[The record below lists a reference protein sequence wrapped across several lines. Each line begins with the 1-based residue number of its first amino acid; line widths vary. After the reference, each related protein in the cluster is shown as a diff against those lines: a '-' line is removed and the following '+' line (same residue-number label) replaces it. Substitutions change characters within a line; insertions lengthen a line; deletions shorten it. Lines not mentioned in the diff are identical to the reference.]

1 MNRSAAMRSLTG
13 LVTLFIYAMIG
24 FIAWNSARWLTY
36 LMGVLGLF
44 RFVLLIRQWP
54 TRE

>member
-24 FIAWNSARWLTY
+24 FISWDNLPWLTY
-36 LMGVLGLF
+36 LMGVLGVI

-54 TRE
+54 RSE